1 MSDGLRVEARPR
13 LREQPLEQHWVRAQG
28 AFPNNERLPVLVYRG
43 AVSAS
48 DKASL
53 AERFEQTVAQNLWT
67 ESWRDV
73 VYDRH
78 HFHSTAHEVLGCFSG
93 RARVQ
98 LGGPGGPTCD
108 LAPGDVL
115 VLPAGVAHRCVKRTV
130 NFRVVGA
137 YADGRRY
144 DMQYGKAEQPETV
157 EQQIAQ
163 VPLPA
168 RDPISGPSGPLRSA
182 WT

>member
-1 MSDGLRVEARPR
+1 M
-13 LREQPLEQHWVRAQG
+13 G
-28 AFPNNERLPVLVYRG
+28 AFPNNAKLPVLVYRD
-43 AVSAS
+43 ALTAA
-48 DKASL
+48 DKESL
-53 AERFEQTVAQNLWT
+53 AVRFEETFAANEWT

-78 HFHSTAHEVLGCFSG
+78 HFHSTAHEVLGCYSG

-98 LGGPGGPTCD
+98 LGGPGGPSCD

-137 YADGRRY
+137 YAGGRHY
-144 DMQYGKAEQPETV
+144 DMRYGKGEEPESV

-163 VPLPA
+163 VPLPDL
-168 RDPISGPSGPLRSA
+168 DPVAGAKGPLLQT